1 MSMFPLMRVKPLIA
15 VPLIA
20 IALAGCSTQQPT
32 EETSTAAAQEQPLFS
47 SDEEAL
53 AAAQAAYAKYLEVS
67 DQIARDGGAN
77 PERLKPLLSEDQ
89 FNIEKASFDNYVSSS
104 IHSSGQMTFDS
115 FHLSNS
121 SNSSISAYLCIDSSD
136 SRVLDSTG
144 SDVTPQGRI
153 DRWPLLVSFVVQND
167 RLVISGSDTWTGK
180 NFC

>member
-1 MSMFPLMRVKPLIA
+1 MRVKPLIA

-53 AAAQAAYAKYLEVS
+53 AAAQVAYANYLEVS

-77 PERLKPLLSEDQ
+77 PQRLKGLVSDELLD
-89 FNIEKASFDNYVSSS
+89 SSS
-104 IHSSGQMTFDS
+104 DFANQILSQQLIAVGQSQTDS
-115 FHLSNS
+115 FHVQSR
-121 SNSSISAYLCIDSSD
+121 SISSEGETISIYVCLRLSGVRILDVSGQDVTPASRQDSLPMLLTFKADRSEPKL
-136 SRVLDSTG
+136 VLDS
-144 SDVTPQGRI
+144 SEV
-153 DRWPLLVSFVVQND
+153 
-167 RLVISGSDTWTGK
+167 WTGT